1 MNILDIIS
9 NVRDELERA
18 FELLKDDECAEKSML
33 LQDIEYSLDR
43 LSDIDKRI
51 EFALILAVY
60 TAYINAQ
67 NDYEYDC
74 DSEDWRARYIKSA
87 SDIEFEY
94 NEDGLVS
101 SEWAYNKADEIAKAL
116 YAE

>member
-1 MNILDIIS
+1 MGIFDVIN
-9 NVRDELERA
+9 NARDELSRA
-18 FELLKDDECAEKSML
+18 YELLKHNEEAESSML

-60 TAYINAQ
+60 TAYINAK
-67 NDYEYDC
+67 NDYEHDC
-74 DSEDWRARYIKSA
+74 DNEDWRASYIKCA
-87 SDIEFEY
+87 SNVEFEY
-94 NEDGLVS
+94 DEDGLVS